1 MSFTNFL
8 EQKVLEHV
16 FRNVAYTSPTA
27 LYVGLFTTTP
37 SDSTAGTE
45 VSGGS
50 YARQS
55 VAFSFTS
62 GDPSSVTN
70 TAQITFP
77 TATTPGFGT
86 VTHAGIYDALTGGNF
101 LAYAELTLS
110 SDFSTS
116 NPKTIATGDIFRI
129 SAGNLQVRLT

>member
-27 LYVGLFTTTP
+27 LYVGLFTSTP

-77 TATTPGFGT
+77 TSTAAWGT
-86 VTHAGIYDALTGGNF
+86 VTHAGIYDALTYGNF

>member
-27 LYVGLFTTTP
+27 LYVGLFTSTP

-50 YARQS
+50 YARQTVS
-55 VAFSFTS
+55 FSFTS

-77 TATTPGFGT
+77 TSTASWGT
-86 VTHAGIYDALTGGNF
+86 VTHAGIYDALTSGNF

>member
-27 LYVGLFTTTP
+27 LYVGLFTSTP

-77 TATTPGFGT
+77 TSTASWGT
-86 VTHAGIYDALTGGNF
+86 VPPAGIYDALTYGNF

>member
-50 YARQS
+50 YARQT

-77 TATTPGFGT
+77 TSTASWGT

-110 SDFSTS
+110 SDFATS

>member
-27 LYVGLFTTTP
+27 LYVGLFTSTP

-45 VSGGS
+45 VSSGS
-50 YARQS
+50 YARQT

-77 TATTPGFGT
+77 TSTASWGT
-86 VTHAGIYDALTGGNF
+86 VTHAGIYDALTSGNF